1 VIDSVTPVLLIGFGL
16 TRSVATL
23 GVLAWRLVNF
33 WLPIPT
39 GAAAYISLKL
49 PRGSSWA
56 DMRKALADMVR
67 RNRNG
72 EEDTGRP
79 STDNPSNPSTGDP
92 GPDDPGPGSPPDGD
106 GGTPATEEEDHA
118 PDRA

>member
-1 VIDSVTPVLLIGFGL
+1 
-16 TRSVATL
+16 
-23 GVLAWRLVNF
+23 
-33 WLPIPT
+33 
-39 GAAAYISLKL
+39 
-49 PRGSSWA
+49 
-56 DMRKALADMVR
+56 MRKALADMVR

-79 STDNPSNPSTGDP
+79 STDKPSTDDPGTDDP
-92 GPDDPGPGSPPDGD
+92 GPDSPPDGD